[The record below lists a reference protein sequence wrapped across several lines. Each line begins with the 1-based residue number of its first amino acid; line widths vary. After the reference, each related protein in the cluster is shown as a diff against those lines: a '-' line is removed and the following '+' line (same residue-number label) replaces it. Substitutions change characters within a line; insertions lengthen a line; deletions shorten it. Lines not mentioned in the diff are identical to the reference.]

1 MQIVKGTTVAHSDMG
16 HDQLE
21 EANGNYEFIYMS
33 RKSSDRMKV
42 RILAAAARDADL
54 DVDSAILKQ

>member
-1 MQIVKGTTVAHSDMG
+1 MQIVKGTTLVHSDMG

-21 EANGNYEFIYMS
+21 EANGNREFPDMS

-42 RILAAAARDADL
+42 RILAAAARDADP
-54 DVDSAILKQ
+54 